1 MQRIDEAIML
11 TLGITEDNNVADL
24 ERIKQLEEQLAK
36 EKETSDR
43 ILRSSEKR
51 QKDTMNWSVR
61 KDMGMIK
68 SISER

>member
-1 MQRIDEAIML
+1 MTRKDILKKYGFSWMSNWQRKKKHPIEFL
-11 TLGITEDNNVADL
+11 
-24 ERIKQLEEQLAK
+24 Q
-36 EKETSDR
+36 
-43 ILRSSEKR
+43 SSGKR

>member
-11 TLGITEDNNVADL
+11 TLGITENNNVADL